1 MMLNYFDPQAYNDPK
16 LLTLLDRSL
25 GSVLLY
31 SHGGYV
37 IMPYRL
43 KMHKS

>member
-1 MMLNYFDPQAYNDPK
+1 MMFNCFDPQAYNDRK
-16 LLTLLDRSL
+16 FLTLLDRSL

-31 SHGGYV
+31 SPGGYV